1 MARIVNDCV
10 QEETLSFQIG
20 DECYF
25 PPFSGPTQDRTD
37 EILAALKK
45 CCKKNTRTI
54 IKTVKETE
62 VKYVEIQTTKYVYLK
77 PGTPIP
83 VPQDPLIIPR
93 GSIKPL
99 EGWTIYNEDWYYKYS
114 NYRWYFKSTGRY
126 ASNTSLVIGYEQ
138 WKSFSDPSSWEALDR
153 SFGIDQD
160 PPVVNPYVSMEGY
173 NKKTSNTIKI
183 KGNEAIVNGVT
194 HKGRTEPFKQKV
206 KKKSFQERIKELEK
220 QKYLESQQAKLT
232 YALSLTELNGKKINR
247 N

>member
-25 PPFSGPTQDRTD
+25 PPFSVPTQDRTD

-83 VPQDPLIIPR
+83 APQDPLIIDR
-93 GSIKPL
+93 GIIKPIRD
-99 EGWTIYNEDWYYKYS
+99 WTIYNEYWYYKFS
-114 NYRWYFKSTGRY
+114 NYRWYFKGTGRY
-126 ASNTSLVIGYEQ
+126 QSAPITLQIGYNE
-138 WKSFSDPSSWEALDR
+138 WKRFNDPSTWDELDR
-153 SFGIDQD
+153 SFGIDQE
-160 PPVVNPYVSMEGY
+160 PQVPNPYLNKKGY
-173 NKKTSNTIKI
+173 NPNGNNTIKI
-183 KGNEAIVNGVT
+183 IGNKTIINGVENT
-194 HKGRTEPFKQKV
+194 KRWVHLPIT
-206 KKKSFQERIKELEK
+206 KKYDPNAKS
-220 QKYLESQQAKLT
+220 
-232 YALSLTELNGKKINR
+232 KKIKKMLENL
-247 N
+247 